1 MSIAWWHRFSA
12 PTGASWPRARWGPGC
27 VVVPQVSGHH
37 LAQWCSLTIS
47 SRSKSSRRS
56 VPMILS
62 QIAFALGACGELAR
76 ILMPSAVNTASK
88 APVNWPARSLIRN
101 LTEVARW
108 PRFIRMLRAAWVVH
122 APSGFA
128 VMPARW
134 TRRVPC
140 SMTIR
145 RCAAGAPYLRG
156 RNRPR
161 GYCGPA
167 RSGTASRSGPCG
179 GVRDRSRHH
188 AGSATPWRLR
198 SGDRA

>member
-1 MSIAWWHRFSA
+1 
-12 PTGASWPRARWGPGC
+12 
-27 VVVPQVSGHH
+27 
-37 LAQWCSLTIS
+37 
-47 SRSKSSRRS
+47 
-56 VPMILS
+56 MILS

-108 PRFIRMLRAAWVVH
+108 PRSIRMLRAAWVVH